1 MVYKLCKTEESAQ
14 RQRQMEQG
22 LLDMMQTVRYEDI
35 TVSDLCQRM
44 NIPRKSFYRYFSG
57 KDGALHGL
65 IDHTMMEY
73 EAFSNAQQKG
83 KKRNL
88 QLELETFFQF
98 WVVHRPLLD
107 ALERSGLSG
116 AMIERAVSYSVSDG
130 VFPARFLP
138 NDVMEVRR
146 HVVMFAVCGMLS
158 MMVMWHHRDYRE
170 SVSEMASIT
179 KRLLN
184 QPLFPVTEELIF

>member
-1 MVYKLCKTEESAQ
+1 MYKLCKSEESAK

-35 TVSDLCQRM
+35 TVSDLCQKM

-57 KDGALHGL
+57 KEGALHGL

-73 EAFSNAQQKG
+73 EAFSHKHQKG
-83 KKRNL
+83 RKRNL
-88 QLELETFFQF
+88 QMELETFFEF
-98 WVVHRPLLD
+98 WVEHGPFLD
-107 ALERSGLSG
+107 ALHRSGLSG
-116 AMIERAVSYSVSDG
+116 AMIERAVNYSVSEG
-130 VFPARFLP
+130 VFPIRFLP
-138 NDVMEVRR
+138 NENMDVRR
-146 HVVMFAVCGMLS
+146 HVVMFAVCGMLT
-158 MMVMWHHRDYRE
+158 MMVRWHQSDYRE

-184 QPLFPVTEELIF
+184 QPLFPVAEELMF

>member
-1 MVYKLCKTEESAQ
+1 MYKLCKTEESAI

-130 VFPARFLP
+130 VFPVRFLP
-138 NDVMEVRR
+138 NEDTEVRR
-146 HVVMFAVCGMLS
+146 HVVMFAVCGMLT
-158 MMVMWHHRDYRE
+158 MMVRWHHRDYRE
-170 SVSEMASIT
+170 GVSEMASIT

-184 QPLFPVTEELIF
+184 QPLFPAAEELMF

>member
-1 MVYKLCKTEESAQ
+1 MYKLCKTEESAQ

>member
-1 MVYKLCKTEESAQ
+1 MVYKLCKTEESAI

-138 NDVMEVRR
+138 NDGMEVRR

>member
-1 MVYKLCKTEESAQ
+1 MYKLCKTEDSAQ

-35 TVSDLCQRM
+35 TVSDLCERM
-44 NIPRKSFYRYFSG
+44 QIPRKSFYRYFSG

-73 EAFSNAQQKG
+73 EAFSNTQQKG
-83 KKRNL
+83 KRRNL

-98 WVVHRPLLD
+98 WVVHRPFLD
-107 ALERSGLSG
+107 ALHRSGLSG
-116 AMIERAVSYSVSDG
+116 AMIERAVNYSVSEG
-130 VFPARFLP
+130 VFPIRFLP
-138 NDVMEVRR
+138 NEEMQMRR

-158 MMVMWHHRDYRE
+158 MTVKWHQTDYRE

-184 QPLFPVTEELIF
+184 QPLFPAAEELMF

>member
-1 MVYKLCKTEESAQ
+1 MYKLCKTEESAL

-22 LLDMMQTVRYEDI
+22 LLDMMKTVRYEDI

-44 NIPRKSFYRYFSG
+44 QVPRKSFYRYFSG

-73 EAFSNAQQKG
+73 ESFSHAQQKG

-98 WVVHRPLLD
+98 WVAHRPFLD
-107 ALERSGLSG
+107 ALQRSGLSG
-116 AMIERAVSYSVSDG
+116 TMIERAITYSVSEG
-130 VFPARFLP
+130 VFPVRFLP
-138 NDVMEVRR
+138 DEEMQIRR
-146 HVVMFAVCGMLS
+146 HVVMFAVCGLLT
-158 MMVMWHHRDYRE
+158 MMIQWHKRDYQE
-170 SVSEMASIT
+170 SVSEMASIA

-184 QPLFPVTEELIF
+184 QPLFPAAEELMF

>member
-1 MVYKLCKTEESAQ
+1 MYKLCKTEESAQ
-14 RQRQMEQG
+14 RQRQMELG

-44 NIPRKSFYRYFSG
+44 QIPRKSFYRYFSG

-73 EAFSNAQQKG
+73 EAFSHAQQKG
-83 KKRNL
+83 RKRNL
-88 QLELETFFQF
+88 QIELETFFEF
-98 WVVHRPLLD
+98 WVAHRLFLD
-107 ALERSGLSG
+107 ALQRNGLSG
-116 AMIERAVSYSVSDG
+116 AMIERAVNYSVSEG
-130 VFPARFLP
+130 VFPIRFLP
-138 NDVMEVRR
+138 NEDMEIRR

-158 MMVMWHHRDYRE
+158 MTVKWHQGAYRE

-184 QPLFPVTEELIF
+184 QPLFPVAEELMF

>member
-1 MVYKLCKTEESAQ
+1 MVYKLCKSEESAH

-35 TVSDLCQRM
+35 TVSDLCQKM

-57 KDGALHGL
+57 KEGALHGL

-73 EAFSNAQQKG
+73 EAFSNMHQKG

-107 ALERSGLSG
+107 ALQRSGLSG
-116 AMIERAVSYSVSDG
+116 TMIERAVSYSVSDG

-138 NDVMEVRR
+138 NEDMTVRR
-146 HVVMFAVCGMLS
+146 HVVMFAVCGILS

-170 SVSEMASIT
+170 SVSEMAGIT

-184 QPLFPVTEELIF
+184 QPLFPVTEELLF

>member
-1 MVYKLCKTEESAQ
+1 MYKLCKTEESAR

-35 TVSDLCQRM
+35 TVSDLCQKM

-57 KDGALHGL
+57 KEGALHGL

-73 EAFSNAQQKG
+73 EAFSNMHQKG

-107 ALERSGLSG
+107 ALQRSGLSG
-116 AMIERAVSYSVSDG
+116 TMIERAVSYSVSDG

-138 NDVMEVRR
+138 KSSKRR
-146 HVVMFAVCGMLS
+146 PVPVNFSKPAIISFASNPKVCAVAIVPRAL
-158 MMVMWHHRDYRE
+158 E
-170 SVSEMASIT
+170 
-179 KRLLN
+179 RLYCSCSGWFGYYGL
-184 QPLFPVTEELIF
+184 LFWS

>member
-98 WVVHRPLLD
+98 WVEHRPLLD

>member
-1 MVYKLCKTEESAQ
+1 MYKLCKTEESAQ

-22 LLDMMQTVRYEDI
+22 LLDMMHSVRYEDI

-44 NIPRKSFYRYFSG
+44 QVPRKSFYRYFSG

-73 EAFSNAQQKG
+73 EAFSHIQQKG

-88 QLELETFFQF
+88 QVELETFFQF
-98 WVVHRPLLD
+98 WLVHRPLLD
-107 ALERSGLSG
+107 ALQRSGLSG
-116 AMIERAVSYSVSDG
+116 AMIERAISYSVSEG
-130 VFPARFLP
+130 VFPLRFLP
-138 NDVMEVRR
+138 NEDREVRR

-158 MMVMWHHRDYRE
+158 MTVKWHQGAYRE
-170 SVSEMASIT
+170 SVSEMARVA

-184 QPLFPVTEELIF
+184 EPLFPAAEELMF

>member
-1 MVYKLCKTEESAQ
+1 MYKLCKTEESAR
-14 RQRQMEQG
+14 RQRQLEQG
-22 LLDMMQTVRYEDI
+22 LLNMMQTARYEDI

-44 NIPRKSFYRYFSG
+44 QIPRKSFYRYFSG

-73 EAFSNAQQKG
+73 EAFSNDHQKG

-88 QLELETFFQF
+88 QLELETFYEF
-98 WVVHRPLLD
+98 WLDRRPLLD
-107 ALERSGLSG
+107 ALQRSGLSG
-116 AMIERAVSYSVSDG
+116 AMIERAVGYSVSDG

-138 NDVMEVRR
+138 DEDMQMRR

-158 MMVMWHHRDYRE
+158 MVVRWHQRSYRE
-170 SVSEMASIT
+170 SVTEMARIT
-179 KRLLN
+179 IRLIN
-184 QPLFPVTEELIF
+184 QPLFPATGELMF